1 MPRLFAEFG
10 KLVFCNDTKVPNDPY
25 LEESCR
31 SSEVAECVFQ
41 RLGVRSFLRR
51 LRVSRAIGHLRY
63 FRPMA
68 LVVVLVDF
76 SFFFVSGHF
85 V

>member
-1 MPRLFAEFG
+1 MRLPRALHGSASLALPF
-10 KLVFCNDTKVPNDPY
+10 
-25 LEESCR
+25 
-31 SSEVAECVFQ
+31 SEDLKN
-41 RLGVRSFLRR
+41 LGVFASWREILLAA
-51 LRVSRAIGHLRY
+51 LRVSRATIGHLRY

-68 LVVVLVDF
+68 FVVVLVEF

>member
-1 MPRLFAEFG
+1 MRLPRALHGSASLALPFSAAL
-10 KLVFCNDTKVPNDPY
+10 KN
-25 LEESCR
+25 
-31 SSEVAECVFQ
+31 
-41 RLGVRSFLRR
+41 LGVFASWREIPFPASWGEILLAA

-68 LVVVLVDF
+68 FVVVLVEF

>member
-1 MPRLFAEFG
+1 MHA
-10 KLVFCNDTKVPNDPY
+10 CPN
-25 LEESCR
+25 LSVLASWREILL
-31 SSEVAECVFQ
+31 AA
-41 RLGVRSFLRR
+41 
-51 LRVSRAIGHLRY
+51 LRVSRAVGHLRY

-68 LVVVLVDF
+68 FVVVLVQF